1 MQNVRKLIGQ
11 CILRRALVFASAG
24 KVQQQKDQNQSDCGK
39 SGSKSHMPCNERK
52 DAFILAFNAAARI
65 VENKTARKRNADVK
79 ALIVIATQLLDNGK
93 KILKRAEI
101 NLL

>member
-1 MQNVRKLIGQ
+1 MQNVRKFIGQ

-39 SGSKSHMPCNERK
+39 SGSKGHMPCNERK

-65 VENKTARKRNADVK
+65 VENKTARKRNIDVK
-79 ALIVIATQLLDNGK
+79 ALRVIVAKLLNNGK
-93 KILKRAEI
+93 KIPERAG
-101 NLL
+101 N